1 MSKIV
6 SRTVIGDVL
15 SEWYGTL
22 VTSGIKHE
30 DGSRLT
36 VQKALYVKFLA
47 PPNTVIQLNAL
58 LNPWQQVADTI
69 VSEPVDDMSV
79 EVTAEIRIAVPYT
92 FNTSDTLTW
101 DISGG
106 LRGDASLYTGS
117 FKLYADEL
125 PSGTVAIQVPGVP
138 DSALSGSKQTITLTK
153 GDISSSYSATPGQT
167 TTFKVSEGQYMV
179 KAGELV
185 NADETVVAIASVSST
200 DIKVKVGETTPLTV
214 TYGSAQNYSALDVT
228 VGQLSPPLAREEL
241 RIQVAVVGGGERT
254 VFHSANHTTRL
265 RRLPA
270 TGTATI
276 DFELTVNNTKYTSL
290 QSVGLSN
297 TLIKVAIGSDKIKS
311 TPVDNSKFVAL
322 PINVTSDLGLTGE
335 SITLRLVATDLTA
348 FVYAKEVAIASG
360 TTTLGVP
367 VAPGK
372 YTVRAAGF
380 IREGTVYASQV
391 AENIVVEADGS
402 SELHLCIKRGPHL
415 LVRGFPNY
423 LSFGAL
429 SDLVDLQG
437 TDLKAARVTSVFK
450 YAGNDGAGDAG
461 FYLDDDPATTKTVQ
475 LAALVSREL
484 GEQPVL
490 PVMISYTVNLNL
502 GDSETLLQNAKGLEH
517 SFGNLILSLQLA
529 RKASTN
535 DISAGFIVNPDF
547 LGDNQQAS
555 RGPTYGMPVI
565 NPLCAALAYREITAA
580 VPATI
585 TNTMAGYVQA
595 VNWLIRTVAPEAT
608 FGWQV
613 NLWGVGSSAW
623 IYKHT
628 TTSPSAYAKATADY
642 VKSLGVYAGAYA
654 PDFLAIDR
662 YEADDFTQRAYDNSY
677 CYGPREW
684 RRFYEFVQT
693 VAFELKTPI
702 MPWQIPA
709 SRIPHVGE
717 PVTPASL
724 EHDQWGTGGTYIFG
738 DPAIGSDV
746 RNIHP
751 AVLAI
756 KLGALEPGA
765 LVEQNHWGSGGTYI
779 FGDPAIGS
787 DVHNIHSAILAI
799 KPGTLKPGALVEQD
813 IVESLFRSSEPFD
826 LGRPAY
832 PDFPFCGIF
841 AVLLGGGSTT
851 GVVTTIGTTGKWT
864 QKEIS
869 KYMEAPISFT
879 AITQKKEGNVL
890 T

>member
-6 SRTVIGDVL
+6 SKTVVSGVPGK
-15 SEWYGTL
+15 WFGTL
-22 VTSGIKHE
+22 VTSGIGHE

-47 PPNTVIQLNAL
+47 PPNTNIQLNAL
-58 LNPWQQVADTI
+58 LNPWQQVTDI
-69 VSEPVDDMSV
+69 IGSEPVDDKSV
-79 EVTAEIRIAVPYT
+79 EVTAEIQIAGPYT

-101 DISGG
+101 GIAGD
-106 LRGDASLYTGS
+106 LTGDASLYTDS

-125 PSGTVAIQVPGVP
+125 PSGTVAIQVSSVP
-138 DSALSGSKQTITLTK
+138 DSALSGFEQSITLTK
-153 GDISSSYSATPGQT
+153 GGITSSYSATPGQT
-167 TTFKVSEGQYMV
+167 TTIKVPSGQYTV

-185 NADETVVAIASVSST
+185 NADETVVATASASPT

-214 TYGSAQNYSALDVT
+214 TYGPAQKYSALDVT
-228 VGQLSPPLAREEL
+228 VGQLSPPLTQEEL
-241 RIQVAVVGGGERT
+241 RIQVAVIGGTRT
-254 VFHSANHTTRL
+254 VFDSANNHTTSL
-265 RRLPA
+265 RRWPA
-270 TGTATI
+270 SGTATV
-276 DFELTVNNTKYTSL
+276 DSELTVNNTKYTSS

-297 TLIKVAIGSDKIKS
+297 TLIKAVIGSDKIKS
-311 TPVDNSKFVAL
+311 TPVDASKFVAL
-322 PINVTSDLGLTGE
+322 PINITSDPGLTGE
-335 SITLRLVATDLTA
+335 SIALRLVSTDLTSTI
-348 FVYAKEVAIASG
+348 YAKEVAISSG

-372 YTVRAAGF
+372 YMVRAAGF
-380 IREGTVYASQV
+380 IKEGTVYATQV
-391 AENIVVEADGS
+391 ADEIVVAANGS
-402 SELHLCIKRGPHL
+402 SKLDLRVTRGPHL

-461 FYLDDDPATTKTVQ
+461 VYLTDDPATTKTVK
-475 LAALVSREL
+475 LAALISQNL
-484 GEQPVL
+484 GGLSAL
-490 PVMISYTVNLNL
+490 PVMISYTVNLSL

-535 DISAGFIVNPDF
+535 DVSAGFIVNPDF
-547 LGDNQQAS
+547 LGDNQQS
-555 RGPTYGMPVI
+555 GRKPEYRMPVT
-565 NPLCAALAYREITAA
+565 NPLRAALAHRKVAAA
-580 VPATI
+580 VPAI
-585 TNTMAGYVQA
+585 TDTLAGYVQA

-623 IYKHT
+623 IYKT
-628 TTSPSAYAKATADY
+628 KAMSPSAYAAAPVTNAKATADY
-642 VKSLGVYAGAYA
+642 VKSLGVYGGTHA

-662 YEADDFTQRAYDNSY
+662 YEADDFTQRAYVNSY

-684 RRFYEFVQT
+684 RRFYEFVRT
-693 VAFELKTPI
+693 VALELKTPV

-709 SRIPHVGE
+709 SRIPHAGE

-724 EHDQWGTGGTYIFG
+724 ERDHWGTGGTYIFG
-738 DPAIGSDV
+738 DPTIGSDV

-756 KLGALEPGA
+756 KPGA
-765 LVEQNHWGSGGTYI
+765 LV
-779 FGDPAIGS
+779 D
-787 DVHNIHSAILAI
+787 
-799 KPGTLKPGALVEQD
+799 QD
-813 IVESLFRSSEPFD
+813 DVESLFRSSEPFD
-826 LGRPAY
+826 LGGAAY
-832 PDFPFCGIF
+832 QDFPLCGIF

-864 QKEIS
+864 QEKVS
-869 KYMEAPISFT
+869 KYMKAPIPLT
-879 AITQKKEGNVL
+879 ATTQKKKGTVPAQTNY
-890 T
+890 

>member
-6 SRTVIGDVL
+6 SKTVVSDVP
-15 SEWYGTL
+15 SEWFGTL

-47 PPNTVIQLNAL
+47 PPNTNIQVNAL
-58 LNPWQQVADTI
+58 LNPWQQVTDTI
-69 VSEPVDDMSV
+69 ASEPVDHKSV
-79 EVTAEIRIAVPYT
+79 EVTAEIRIAGPYT

-101 DISGG
+101 GISGD
-106 LRGDASLYTGS
+106 LTGDASLYTGS

-125 PSGTVAIQVPGVP
+125 PGGTVAIRVLGVP

-153 GDISSSYSATPGQT
+153 GGITSSYSATPGQT
-167 TTFKVSEGQYMV
+167 TTFKVPSGQYTV

-185 NADETVVAIASVSST
+185 NANETVIATASVSPT
-200 DIKVKVGETTPLTV
+200 DIKVKEGETTSLIV
-214 TYGSAQNYSALDVT
+214 TYGPAQKYSALDVT
-228 VGQLSPPLAREEL
+228 VGQLSPPLAQEEL
-241 RIQVAVVGGGERT
+241 RIQVAVVGGERT
-254 VFHSANHTTRL
+254 VFHSANNHTTSL

-270 TGTATI
+270 SGTATV
-276 DFELTVNNTKYTSL
+276 DSELTVNNTKYTSS

-311 TPVDNSKFVAL
+311 TPVDTSKFVAL
-322 PINVTSDLGLTGE
+322 PINVTSDLRLTDK
-335 SITLRLVATDLTA
+335 SIALRLVSTDLTA
-348 FVYAKEVAIASG
+348 VVYSKGVATASG

-380 IREGTVYASQV
+380 IREGTAYATQV
-391 AENIVVEADGS
+391 VDEIVVAADGS
-402 SELHLCIKRGPHL
+402 SKLHLRITRGPHL

-437 TDLKAARVTSVFK
+437 TDLTAARVTSVFK

-461 FYLDDDPATTKTVQ
+461 VYLADDPATTKTVQ
-475 LAALVSREL
+475 LAALVSRNL
-484 GEQPVL
+484 GGQPVL
-490 PVMISYTVNLNL
+490 PVMISYTVNLSL

-535 DISAGFIVNPDF
+535 DIPAGFIVNPDF
-547 LGDNQQAS
+547 LGDNQQAG
-555 RGPTYGMPVI
+555 RGPAYGMPVVS
-565 NPLCAALAYREITAA
+565 PLRAALAHRGVAAA

-585 TNTMAGYVQA
+585 TNTLAGYVQA

-623 IYKHT
+623 IYKT
-628 TTSPSAYAKATADY
+628 KAMSPSAYAAAPVTNAKATADY
-642 VKSLGVYAGAYA
+642 VKSLGVYSGAYA

-662 YEADDFTQRAYDNSY
+662 YEADDFTQRAYINSY

-693 VAFELKTPI
+693 VAFELNTPV

-709 SRIPHVGE
+709 SRIPHAGE

-724 EHDQWGTGGTYIFG
+724 ERDHWGTGGTYIFG
-738 DPAIGSDV
+738 DPAVGSDV

-756 KLGALEPGA
+756 K
-765 LVEQNHWGSGGTYI
+765 
-779 FGDPAIGS
+779 
-787 DVHNIHSAILAI
+787 
-799 KPGTLKPGALVEQD
+799 PGALVEQD
-813 IVESLFRSSEPFD
+813 NVESLFRSSVPFD
-826 LGRPAY
+826 LSGPAY
-832 PDFPFCGIF
+832 HDFPLCGIF

-864 QKEIS
+864 QEKTS
-869 KYMEAPISFT
+869 KYMKAPISFT
-879 AITQKKEGNVL
+879 ATTQKK
-890 T
+890 